1 MFCNESSDALST
13 SISCASLA
21 LISGTSATLDW
32 EEELGK
38 RSGQDMQVFHVCFPC
53 LFSMFPLDKVNKVK
67 GLYETF
73 AHTDHRTGIAAAN
86 PARGNVP
93 KRSS

>member
-21 LISGTSATLDW
+21 LISGAAASLDW

-38 RSGQDMQVFHVCFPC
+38 RGGQDTGVATSVFHV
-53 LFSMFPLDKVNKVK
+53 SSKVK

-73 AHTDHRTGIAAAN
+73 AHTDDRAGIAAVN
-86 PARGNVP
+86 PARIGVP
-93 KRSS
+93 RRSS